1 MEQDKL
7 TRDQAQ
13 ELEKTEASDE
23 ISKLSH
29 MFGRMA
35 LEVIVREEK
44 LRLQVQQLRIEIDES
59 KKVRQVAEITETDYF
74 QSLKQKARKLRTNAT
89 QEGTPSNNETSE

>member
-44 LRLQVQQLRIEIDES
+44 LRLGAAAPHRD
-59 KKVRQVAEITETDYF
+59 RR
-74 QSLKQKARKLRTNAT
+74 ARKSARLRDN
-89 QEGTPSNNETSE
+89 